1 MGGYFLDF
9 FSLRNSSFRNF
20 SFGILVLGILEFLG
34 KIPPPPKKTK
44 QPADAKQ
51 KNRNSSL
58 RNFSF
63 RNSKFT
69 LRNSRIPRLLCFVLL
84 VVLG

>member
-1 MGGYFLDF
+1 MAQG
-9 FSLRNSSFRNF
+9 
-20 SFGILVLGILEFLG
+20 LGILEFLG
-34 KIPPPPKKTK
+34 KIPPPQKKTK
-44 QPADAKQ
+44 QRADAKQ

-69 LRNSRIPRLLCFVLL
+69 LRNSRIPRLFVLL